1 MTRESLANVDGPTL
15 RERLLRSPFPYLVSD
30 TLAIVAAYYIVWQ
43 FRFQNEW
50 GLRLFTWININ
61 LGVRTTGEVGPLL
74 ESFYWFNA
82 PRILCWLT
90 LTLLFLYG
98 FLDLYGRRRFIR
110 RRYVTGNMVLANL
123 AALGLFYGYFY
134 LTRNQFH
141 PRSVFATLLA
151 VNVILGLSFRQILEP
166 LLKRSGLIRFP
177 AILLGDTDD
186 AKFIDRYL
194 TARQPHDI
202 RVVARSPFHPDEN
215 MNVLIQRLTGLVR
228 QHRTQL
234 IICADKRMN
243 VAQIMQILELSE
255 TLHQEV
261 KVLSEKLNVVVNEA
275 DMPVDFFRETPLVH
289 FAVPSTRFIRL
300 RQPTTQLMAAVLLL
314 LTAPVFL
321 AIALLIRASSRGAV
335 FFTQERIGINR
346 KPFRMFKFR
355 TMYHR
360 AEELQA
366 QIEELNE
373 SGEGLFKIRRDPRV
387 TPVGRFLRRFSL
399 DELPQLINV
408 LRGEMTLVGPRP
420 LPRRDYANYYEE
432 WHYSRHSGLP
442 GLTCLWQISGRSDIS
457 FHNMCILDDYYLRN
471 RNLMLDIKIV
481 LRTISVVLFAKG
493 AY

>member
-1 MTRESLANVDGPTL
+1 MTTSRSL
-15 RERLLRSPFPYLVSD
+15 RERLFLSPFPYLLSD
-30 TLAIVAAYYIVWQ
+30 VLALMAAYYATWQ
-43 FRFQNEW
+43 FRFQSSW
-50 GLRLFTWININ
+50 GLQLFTWINVR
-61 LGVRTTGEVGPLL
+61 LGVRETGEVGPVL

-82 PRILCWLT
+82 PRILCWLA

-98 FLDLYGRRRFIR
+98 FLNLYGRRRFIR
-110 RRYVTGNMVLANL
+110 RRYIARNVLIANL

-141 PRSVFATLLA
+141 PRSFFATMLA
-151 VNVILGLSFRQILEP
+151 LNVVIGLSFRQMLKP
-166 LLKRSGLIRFP
+166 LLRRSGMARCR
-177 AILLGDTDD
+177 AILLGETED
-186 AKFIDRYL
+186 ARFIDHYL
-194 TARQPHDI
+194 TASQPHGI
-202 RVVARSPFHPDEN
+202 EIVTRAPFNPDEK
-215 MNVLIQRLTGLVR
+215 MESLLQRLTDLIKGHGTHLLV
-228 QHRTQL
+228 
-234 IICADKRMN
+234 CADKRMSIS
-243 VAQIMQILELSE
+243 QIMQLLQLSE
-255 TLHQEV
+255 ELDQEV
-261 KVLSEKLNVVVNEA
+261 KVLSDKLAVVVNEA
-275 DMPVDFFRETPLVH
+275 DMPADFFRETPLVH
-289 FAVPSTRFIRL
+289 FAVPSTRFIRA
-300 RQPTTQLMAAVLLL
+300 RQATAQVLAAVLLL
-314 LTAPVFL
+314 LASPVFL
-321 AIALLIRASSRGAV
+321 VIALLIKTNSRGGV

-366 QIEELNE
+366 QVEELNE

-420 LPRRDYANYYEE
+420 LPRRDFENYYEE

-442 GLTCLWQISGRSDIS
+442 GLTCLWQISGRSDLS

-471 RNLMLDIKIV
+471 RNMMLDLKIV
-481 LRTISVVLFAKG
+481 MRTASVVLFAKG